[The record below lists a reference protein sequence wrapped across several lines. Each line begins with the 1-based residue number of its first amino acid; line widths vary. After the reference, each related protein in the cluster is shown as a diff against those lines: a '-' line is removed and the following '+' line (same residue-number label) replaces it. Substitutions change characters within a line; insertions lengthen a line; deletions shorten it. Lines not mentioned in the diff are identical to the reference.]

1 MLVFAYDQQGATPLS
16 DLVVQYTLERKGPL
30 HVTHSK
36 TLEDINDIET
46 ECTVSPIFDQF
57 WSKVELL
64 VNAAW
69 DALSTS
75 TTPQWSCCSSV
86 LCRAAAIA
94 GTCPALL
101 TDLLVRCLAISSE
114 SLHTNGGTTTLPLHC
129 ILDNVVTRVV
139 TPPDCPLINRQQ
151 LEYFT
156 DCLLQRDPIAS
167 GIPFGVTIKRSPLT
181 YALLQGFHWHAL
193 HEDGVG
199 RIILRSKRAELD
211 MVGPVQRI
219 CIQAPASASQRDALS
234 GLYPWQLAALWTS
247 HSKHQNST
255 SLQYTDLRQLETIY
269 HLLRQFPQSIRES

>member
-1 MLVFAYDQQGATPLS
+1 MVVVVFQ
-16 DLVVQYTLERKGPL
+16 
-30 HVTHSK
+30 
-36 TLEDINDIET
+36 
-46 ECTVSPIFDQF
+46 CTVP
-57 WSKVELL
+57 
-64 VNAAW
+64 
-69 DALSTS
+69 
-75 TTPQWSCCSSV
+75 
-86 LCRAAAIA
+86 R

-101 TDLLVRCLAISSE
+101 TDLLVRCCWAISSA
-114 SLHTNGGTTTLPLHC
+114 SSSVNDGGGCGDITATTTTLPLHC

-156 DCLLQRDPIAS
+156 DCLLQRDPMPS
-167 GIPFGVTIKRSPLT
+167 GMSFGVTTKRSPLT

-199 RIILRSKRAELD
+199 GRIILRRKRAEELD

-219 CIQAPASASQRDALS
+219 CIQSPVSVGQRDVLS

-255 SLQYTDLRQLETIY
+255 SLRYTDLRQLETIY